1 MLQKILPLPVSNLQ
15 KQTWL
20 GLSSCFFIDL
30 ALDDS
35 HLVLVRNVETW
46 AQIRPQFWKK
56 QISEIQLLKSMK
68 IDNRKMY
75 DIFPVSS

>member
-35 HLVLVRNVETW
+35 HLVLVRNVETR
-46 AQIRPQFWKK
+46 AQSRP
-56 QISEIQLLKSMK
+56 
-68 IDNRKMY
+68 
-75 DIFPVSS
+75 